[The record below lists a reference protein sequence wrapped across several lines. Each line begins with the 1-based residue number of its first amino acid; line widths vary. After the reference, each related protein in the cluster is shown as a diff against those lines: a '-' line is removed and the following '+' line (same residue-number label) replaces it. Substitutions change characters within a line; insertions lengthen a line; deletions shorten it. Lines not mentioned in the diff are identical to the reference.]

1 MSRAAWPALAQ
12 DKLASVFSRLWEGK
26 VEYNW
31 ILPLSSRYG
40 TRTDPHTGAIKHHD
54 GIDIPLPIGTP
65 VIAVYD
71 GIVARVDTAG
81 TREDG
86 TVKPNGNAVFLEAGP
101 WRFCYLHLDSFCV
114 TKGQRVQRG
123 EKLGEVGTTG
133 KSTGPHLHFQVY
145 FGGKVIDPMI
155 LYPGNLFKER

>member
-1 MSRAAWPALAQ
+1 MSQPAWPAVSQDRLAAIF
-12 DKLASVFSRLWEGK
+12 DRLWGGK
-26 VEYNW
+26 VDYNW
-31 ILPLSSRYG
+31 TLPLSSRYG
-40 TRTDPHTGAIKHHD
+40 TRTDPHTGAVKHHD

-71 GIVARVDTAG
+71 GVIERIDVAGYKD
-81 TREDG
+81 DG
-86 TVKPNGNAVFLEAGP
+86 TIKPNGNAVFLKAGL
-101 WRFCYLHLDSFCV
+101 WRFCYLHLDSSCV
-114 TKGQRVQRG
+114 TKGQAVQRG

-145 FGGKVIDPMI
+145 LAGKVVDPMM